1 MAKKLVPDKMKK
13 TRFPYI
19 AVMFLVSMLLSC
31 HQASQDKAYL
41 AEAEALSETEA
52 DSADIKLNLIDKRR
66 LGREDMAKY
75 ALLRTIVDAKQ
86 GKQIQNDSLIRMA
99 YTFYAKKSDIGESAD
114 SASVK
119 SFVQAS
125 IYMGDWYAQQD
136 SGIQSE
142 DAYRTAIKYARKC
155 GDSHSEYCT
164 LSRLATSKA
173 YTDAG
178 QALDII
184 KEALTIYSKC
194 KDSDVNYF
202 SLLIDAANYSLLQAY
217 SSNAGYDQAFEYA
230 REAYELAKEKGIAEC
245 LDQSHIL
252 YANLYRVTK
261 DYAKALGHIR
271 QVANPS
277 SVVRTILAEC
287 YQKCDS
293 IPQARDQYVKALQ
306 SDDVET
312 QYAAYK
318 GLAELKLAQNERDS
332 AMSYYDKAFE
342 CEESI
347 YFKALETKEEYYEE
361 ILAKEKE
368 KERAEY
374 RLKLRTR
381 LFLVSVVSFLL
392 LAILVFWNLYLRI
405 RMHKQKRQYLEKER
419 EVLAQ
424 KMQQKEAMVR
434 FLQNYIVERIDI
446 IQEINK
452 NKDSHVL
459 LSKKD
464 WFDIEQIL
472 NEIDNQSIS
481 KVRAEKPNFTED
493 DIRLCMLVRL
503 RLSNSAIGNIYG
515 ISVSA
520 VQHRKL
526 KLKKDGFGETRPD
539 ITLEQAIV
547 SI

>member
-1 MAKKLVPDKMKK
+1 MVRNRFSYLV
-13 TRFPYI
+13 
-19 AVMFLVSMLLSC
+19 VMCLASMFMSC
-31 HQASQDKAYL
+31 HQTGQDKEYL
-41 AEAEALSETEA
+41 AEAEVLLDTEA
-52 DSADIKLNLIDKRR
+52 DSADIKLNLIDKKR

-86 GKQIQNDSLIRMA
+86 GKNIQNDSLIRLA
-99 YTFYAKKSDIGESAD
+99 YTFYAEKSDRGESAD
-114 SASVK
+114 SVSVK
-119 SFVQAS
+119 NFVQAS
-125 IYMGDWYAQQD
+125 IYMGDWYASQD
-136 SGIQSE
+136 SAKQSE

-164 LSRLATSKA
+164 LSRLASSKS
-173 YTDAG
+173 YSDAG

-184 KEALTIYSKC
+184 KEALAIYSKC
-194 KDSDVNYF
+194 KDSDVNYL
-202 SLLIDAANYSLLQAY
+202 SLLNDAANYSLLQAF
-217 SSNAGYDQAFEYA
+217 SSGQDYDQAFEYA
-230 REAYELAKEKGIAEC
+230 REAYEFAKGKGIAEG

-261 DYAKALGHIR
+261 DYPKALAHVN
-271 QVANPS
+271 QVSSPS

-287 YQKCDS
+287 YLKCDS
-293 IPQARDQYVKALQ
+293 IPQARDQYMKALQ

-318 GLAELKLAQNERDS
+318 GLAELMLARNERDS
-332 AMSYYDKAFE
+332 AIIYYDKAFE

-347 YFKALETKEEYYEE
+347 YFKALESKEEFYEE

-368 KERAEY
+368 KERVEY
-374 RLKLRTR
+374 SLKLRTR
-381 LFLVSVVSFLL
+381 LFLVSIVSFLL
-392 LAILVFWNLYLRI
+392 LATLVFWNLYLRI
-405 RMHKQKRQYLEKER
+405 RMHKQKRQHLEKEK

-434 FLQNYIVERIDI
+434 FLQKYIVERIEI
-446 IQEINK
+446 IREINK
-452 NKDSHVL
+452 RKDTHVR

-481 KVRAEKPNFTED
+481 KLRAEKPNFSED

-503 RLSNSAIGNIYG
+503 RMSNSVIGNIYG

-526 KLKKDGFGETRPD
+526 KLKKEGFGETNPD